1 VAATNSANARRIAS
15 GERFGARTICRVA
28 GGGLF
33 SYWSETM
40 AEELKGL
47 KVGWRYRY
55 EANGAVVDIVKHDGD
70 LTWLGSDGQSWGTY
84 RMVELGPTPPEG
96 YDLILDRE
104 AAAPKNVETDL
115 VWHSARS
122 TWAKPTRDDGE
133 LFDGDHYCRKIR
145 HKIQVR
151 DGGRYRTR
159 GGKVVTMRPYLFSPD
174 YPWRG
179 GDGWTRTDSGQFW
192 ADGTKHPD
200 DLVEE
205 LPIEEAVEETDEPI
219 RIVVDGCRVLRGT
232 EEIARV
238 EKGSEIIN
246 VSDGNTSLSFT
257 PDEWAAIIDAINKL
271 RNQ

>member
-1 VAATNSANARRIAS
+1 
-15 GERFGARTICRVA
+15 
-28 GGGLF
+28 
-33 SYWSETM
+33 M
-40 AEELKGL
+40 AEALEGL
-47 KVGWRYRY
+47 KIGWRYRY
-55 EANGAVVDIVKHDGD
+55 LDNVIDIAEGIDEHN
-70 LTWLGSDGQSWGTY
+70 WLSTHGNRFGTY
-84 RMVELGPTPPEG
+84 RMVELGPTPPPG
-96 YDLILDRE
+96 YDLILDKDS
-104 AAAPKNVETDL
+104 ASPKSVETDL
-115 VWHSARS
+115 MWIGLREVWE
-122 TWAKPTRDDGE
+122 KPDCDDGI
-133 LFDGDHYCRKIR
+133 FYDSNHYCRKI
-145 HKIQVR
+145 KQKLQVR

-159 GGKVVTMRPYLFSPD
+159 EGKVVTMRPYLGNPD

-205 LPIEEAVEETDEPI
+205 LPIEQPDAVEETDEPI